1 MEVRVRRWGAALML
15 AGLVAGAS
23 GVVIA
28 QEDPPRSDPGW
39 VTRQIQGL
47 LSGPGR
53 TVTIGRVSSS
63 WTLDVTIHDL
73 AIADDQGVWLNVD
86 QAKLDWAAGALFR
99 REFRISGLDVN
110 HMTLERLPASQP
122 EPPPSDEPFSLP
134 QLPNLPVGLD
144 LQRLAVKQ
152 LDLGAPVLGGEAAS
166 LTVDGSAR
174 LGRAEDGAAA
184 NLKIDRLDKP
194 GGAKLVMDYAPGDEH
209 LNLDLTVEEP
219 EGGVIARAA
228 DIPGLPPVNASLRG
242 SGPLTG
248 WQGRLDGNAG
258 DIARIGADANI
269 RGIEVAE
276 GSQGYGLTIHGDTAF
291 ARMLDPQTAELIGD
305 SVEFQAEAAIDPNRQ
320 IALTPAA

>member
-73 AIADDQGVWLNVD
+73 AIADDEGVWLNVD

-166 LTVDGSAR
+166 LTIDGSAR

-228 DIPGLPPVNASLRG
+228 RH
-242 SGPLTG
+242 SGPSAGQRVLTRLRPPHRLAG
-248 WQGRLDGNAG
+248 PPGRQRRRHRPHRRRRQHPWDRSRGRRPRLRPDDPRRHRLRPHARPADG
-258 DIARIGADANI
+258 
-269 RGIEVAE
+269 
-276 GSQGYGLTIHGDTAF
+276 
-291 ARMLDPQTAELIGD
+291 
-305 SVEFQAEAAIDPNRQ
+305 
-320 IALTPAA
+320 

>member
-1 MEVRVRRWGAALML
+1 MGCGADARGIWSRARR
-15 AGLVAGAS
+15 AS
-23 GVVIA
+23 SS
-28 QEDPPRSDPGW
+28 PRRNPQQNDPGW
-39 VTRQIQGL
+39 ITRQIQSL

-63 WTLDVTIHDL
+63 WSLDVTIHDL
-73 AIADDQGVWLNVD
+73 AIADDDGVWLNVD

-110 HMTLERLPASQP
+110 HMVLERLPATQP

-166 LTVDGSAR
+166 LTIDGSAK
-174 LGRAEDGAAA
+174 LGRAEDGVAA

-194 GGAKLVMDYAPGDEH
+194 GGAKLVMDYAPGNEQLD
-209 LNLDLTVEEP
+209 LDLTVEEP

-228 DIPGLPPVNASLRG
+228 GIPGLPPVNVALRG
-242 SGPLTG
+242 SGPLVRLAG
-248 WQGRLDGNAG
+248 PPGRQRRRHRPHRRRRQYPWDRSRRRRPRLRPDDPRRHRLRPHARPADG
-258 DIARIGADANI
+258 
-269 RGIEVAE
+269 
-276 GSQGYGLTIHGDTAF
+276 
-291 ARMLDPQTAELIGD
+291 
-305 SVEFQAEAAIDPNRQ
+305 
-320 IALTPAA
+320 